1 MYQPKET
8 LIFSNLSWLYK
19 FCVCLLNISIFYL
32 LLKCLSM
39 LYYAICMVIVPFS
52 RKIKYGDIELM
63 MKIQI
68 HETNNVL
75 LFLALIV
82 YIKYLVLC
90 RKQSVSRLLLYIN
103 WLVSMRNLLK
113 FVLVGADV
121 FENIILTF
129 P

>member
-1 MYQPKET
+1 
-8 LIFSNLSWLYK
+8 
-19 FCVCLLNISIFYL
+19 
-32 LLKCLSM
+32 
-39 LYYAICMVIVPFS
+39 MVIVPFN

-103 WLVSMRNLLK
+103 
-113 FVLVGADV
+113 
-121 FENIILTF
+121 
-129 P
+129 